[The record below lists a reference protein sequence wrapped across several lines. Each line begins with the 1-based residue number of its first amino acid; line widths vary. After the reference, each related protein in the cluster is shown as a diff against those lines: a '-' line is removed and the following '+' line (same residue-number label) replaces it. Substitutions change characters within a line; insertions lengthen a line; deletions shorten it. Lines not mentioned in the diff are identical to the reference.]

1 MLLSIFP
8 TLFLILFLY
17 VITLADLCDQRI
29 PDFAILAAILVK
41 AGHAVFAWCLN
52 EENQALSVLLLQL
65 FIDGIAVSL
74 PVLLLI
80 LLIEKIWQ
88 KEALGGGDIKLIF
101 VTGMYLGWE
110 KNLWMLLI
118 ACMMGAV
125 VGIVR
130 AREKVT
136 KEEAYFPFGPMIAL
150 ATVFCMLL

>member
-1 MLLSIFP
+1 
-8 TLFLILFLY
+8 
-17 VITLADLCDQRI
+17 
-29 PDFAILAAILVK
+29 
-41 AGHAVFAWCLN
+41 
-52 EENQALSVLLLQL
+52 
-65 FIDGIAVSL
+65 
-74 PVLLLI
+74 LLI
-80 LLIEKIWQ
+80 LAIEKIWQ

-130 AREKVT
+130 AREKVP
-136 KEEAYFPFGPMIAL
+136 KEEAYFPFGPMIAQ

>member
-17 VITLADLCDQRI
+17 VITIADLCDQRI

-41 AGHAVFAWCLN
+41 AGHAVFAWWLN
-52 EENQALSVLLLQL
+52 EENQALSVVLLQL
-65 FIDGIAVSL
+65 FIDGLVVSL

-80 LLIEKIWQ
+80 LLIEKIWK

-101 VTGMYLGWE
+101 VTGMYMGWE

>member
-17 VITLADLCDQRI
+17 VITIADLCDQRI

-41 AGHAVFAWCLN
+41 VGHAIICWWLN
-52 EENQALSVLLLQL
+52 VYNLSLEEVLLGL
-65 FIDGIAVSL
+65 FIDGLVVSL

-80 LLIEKIWQ
+80 LLIEKIWK
-88 KEALGGGDIKLIF
+88 KEAMGGGDIKLIF

-130 AREKVT
+130 AREKVP